1 MGLIS
6 RVSSRTYRSSPEN
19 MGKKHKKDKKEKKD
33 KEYDQYERDDPDKK
47 KQTKKQSHGPSS
59 IDFSGRPRAVTNA
72 MQQHKELIQNYIRY
86 YGGKASDLRPD
97 PSSFKTDIDVV
108 RENHKFIWDSD
119 SEDDDGNDSKKRT
132 WHQRVAKHYWD
143 RLNKEYC
150 IADLSRYK
158 EKMYAFRW
166 RTEDEVVKGTGQFTC
181 GNKACK
187 LHVEKDLD
195 ELSSFEVMFNYR
207 EHSEKKSALVK
218 VRVCE
223 KCEKKLNY
231 HTKHKRAKKKKRKKE
246 SKDDMVHVKSDIKEE
261 A

>member
-143 RLNKEYC
+143 RLNKEYAILMLKTYESPSGTC
-150 IADLSRYK
+150 RFVMSDQNLSRPSP
-158 EKMYAFRW
+158 FSR
-166 RTEDEVVKGTGQFTC
+166 RI
-181 GNKACK
+181 
-187 LHVEKDLD
+187 
-195 ELSSFEVMFNYR
+195 
-207 EHSEKKSALVK
+207 ALFG
-218 VRVCE
+218 
-223 KCEKKLNY
+223 
-231 HTKHKRAKKKKRKKE
+231 
-246 SKDDMVHVKSDIKEE
+246 
-261 A
+261 